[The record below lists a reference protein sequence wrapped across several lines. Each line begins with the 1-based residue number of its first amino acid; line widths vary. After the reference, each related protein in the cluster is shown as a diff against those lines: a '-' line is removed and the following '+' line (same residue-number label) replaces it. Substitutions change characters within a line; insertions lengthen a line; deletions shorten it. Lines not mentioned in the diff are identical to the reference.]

1 MEQEYQVP
9 PMVFPGM
16 RQHEK
21 AYAAAYDLLARRA
34 PEEALG
40 LLEPALEAEPENTGL
55 RTLRAWAW
63 MIRAQLGRAEAE
75 LRSLVEENP
84 SDDWSRHALGR
95 VLERQGKLEEA
106 LPHLRLAAVMS
117 GDYDHRAAVFRVEQE
132 IARRQDRG

>member
-63 MIRAQLGRAEAE
+63 MIRAQLGKAEEE
-75 LRSLVEENP
+75 LRGWSTRTPATTGP
-84 SDDWSRHALGR
+84 STRSDGCWS
-95 VLERQGKLEEA
+95 
-106 LPHLRLAAVMS
+106 
-117 GDYDHRAAVFRVEQE
+117 
-132 IARRQDRG
+132 ARGGSRSRCRTCGWPR